1 MGDLQTKTSFKHYL
15 YFMFGQQFSL
25 LGSGIIGFVITWW
38 ITIETGSAIYLSI
51 ASFLIFLPQVIVAP
65 FAGVLSDR
73 LNRKLIIAVVD
84 SLQALLT
91 FMLFLLFF
99 LDIINVWL
107 ILTIHTLRNVLF
119 AVHVPTFQA
128 IIPSMVPKDKLSRI
142 NGANFLFNGI
152 IFMIGPVLSA
162 ILLELFP
169 ISYICLIDVITFAIA
184 LIPLILI
191 KIPYQVKEI
200 EVIKKKSFSREF
212 KEGFLIVKAIPG
224 MLSLIIFAMI
234 FNFIFRPFN
243 VLWPYIINIIHDGTA
258 FDLAFLF
265 GSMQIGNITGSLITS
280 FKKNWKN
287 KIKINLAGEMFL
299 FAAYFLIIFAPYR
312 SFYLM
317 YIGAFLGAIIFPIT
331 VATYL
336 TIFHT
341 IIPSDKIGR
350 VMSIDHTISMA
361 IAPIGAIITGPTA
374 ELIGVHPLLFI
385 CSLAGIINP
394 IIIWSFTKIRYLDH
408 PEILT
413 IERTTN
419 QEIIKL
425 EAKEA

>member
-1 MGDLQTKTSFKHYL
+1 MGDLPTKKSFKHYL

-25 LGSGIIGFVITWW
+25 LGSGIVGFVITWW
-38 ITIETGSAIYLSI
+38 ITIETGSAVFLSI

-73 LNRKLIIAVVD
+73 LNRKWIIAIVD

-91 FMLFLLFF
+91 FMLFLLF
-99 LDIINVWL
+99 LVDIINIWL
-107 ILTIHTLRNVLF
+107 ILTIHTFRNILF
-119 AVHVPTFQA
+119 AVQVPTFQA

-142 NGANFLFNGI
+142 NGANFLFNGV

-184 LIPLILI
+184 LIPLILV
-191 KIPYQVKEI
+191 KIPYQKKEI
-200 EVIKKKSFSREF
+200 DFIKKKSFYREL
-212 KEGFLIVKAIPG
+212 KEGFLIVKTIPG

-234 FNFIFRPFN
+234 FNFIFRPYN
-243 VLWPYIINIIHDGTA
+243 VLWPYYIKIIHDGTA
-258 FDLAFLF
+258 FNLAFLF
-265 GSMQIGNITGSLITS
+265 GSMQIGNIIGSLITS

-287 KIKINLAGEMFL
+287 KIKINLMGEMFL
-299 FAAYFLIIFAPYR
+299 FTAYFLIIFAPYR
-312 SFYLM
+312 NFYLM
-317 YIGAFLGAIIFPIT
+317 YIGGFLGAIIFPIT

-341 IIPSDKIGR
+341 VVPSDKIGR

-361 IAPIGAIITGPTA
+361 IAPIAALLTGPTA
-374 ELIGVHPLLFI
+374 ELIGVIPLFFV

-394 IIIWSFTKIRYLDH
+394 IIIWYFTKIRYLDH
-408 PEILT
+408 IENLT
-413 IERTTN
+413 LESITK

-425 EAKEA
+425 ESQEL